1 MIVALILGRGGST
14 GLPGK
19 NVMSVLGRPLMDYP
33 ILAAK
38 NSKYCDEIFLSTD
51 DLKIKE
57 VGTKHSI
64 RHIVRPE
71 YLSTKEAL
79 AEDAYVHG
87 YKEIKNVLNQEI
99 EAIILLFCNGAT
111 VLSEQIDYGV
121 EALRDDHNLDSA
133 CTVSMYNMWSP
144 LRAKRINKSGNLT
157 PFIDPSYFGEEV
169 NCDRGS
175 QGDTWYADCSMF
187 VVRPRCLENMIG
199 VPPFTWLGHNVFPIK
214 QWGGLDIDYH
224 WQVPMVEYWLK
235 ENGFTFDKTPYDKK

>member
-1 MIVALILGRGGST
+1 M
-14 GLPGK
+14 
-19 NVMSVLGRPLMDYP
+19 
-33 ILAAK
+33 
-38 NSKYCDEIFLSTD
+38 
-51 DLKIKE
+51 
-57 VGTKHSI
+57 
-64 RHIVRPE
+64 
-71 YLSTKEAL
+71 
-79 AEDAYVHG
+79 HG

-144 LRAKRINKSGNLT
+144 LRAKRINKAGNLT

-199 VPPFTWLGHNVFPIK
+199 VPPFTWLGHNVVPIK